1 MNLEKRFGYDGK
13 EALSLADWKTD
24 DTAGWGDKKK
34 AETDAEIAGDIEK
47 LRVMQDKLYAQNKHA
62 VLMVFQAL
70 DAAGKDSTIS
80 HVMSGINPQGCQ
92 VVSFKTPSAEDLSHD
107 YLWRIHKNLPERGR
121 IGIFNRSYYEEM
133 LITRVHPELIINEKI
148 PGIASVDDIKK
159 SFWKSRYSEICNYE
173 KYLTDNGF
181 TILKFF
187 LHLSKEEQKRRFLKR
202 IELPEKN
209 WKFSAADLHERQY
222 WPDYIH
228 AFEEAIAATAS
239 EHAPWYIVP
248 ADHKWFT
255 RLVVAAAIVEA
266 VEQLDLTYPKVSP
279 EQKKELAAAR
289 AALARES

>member
-209 WKFSAADLHERQY
+209 WKFSASDTQERALWDEYQTV
-222 WPDYIH
+222 
-228 AFEEAIAATAS
+228 FEEALAHTATKKN
-239 EHAPWYIVP
+239 PWYIVP
-248 ADHKWFT
+248 ADNKWFM
-255 RLVVAAAIVEA
+255 RLA
-266 VEQLDLTYPKVSP
+266 VSKIINARMARLDLAYPAVSAEQQKALEHIKEQLLG
-279 EQKKELAAAR
+279 E
-289 AALARES
+289 

>member
-121 IGIFNRSYYEEM
+121 IGIFNRSYYEEV
-133 LITRVHPELIINEKI
+133 LVTRVHPEFILSERI
-148 PGIASVDDIKK
+148 PGVDSPGDVGKD
-159 SFWKSRYSEICNYE
+159 FWKQRYHEIRNYE
-173 KYLTDNGF
+173 KYLTNNGF

-187 LHLSKEEQKRRFLKR
+187 LHLSKDEQKKRFLDR
-202 IELPEKN
+202 IEQKEKN
-209 WKFSAADLHERQY
+209 WKFSAADMKERAL
-222 WPDYIH
+222 WDDYRT
-228 AFEEAIAATAS
+228 AFEEALGHTAT
-239 EHAPWYIVP
+239 EDNPWYIIP
-248 ADHKWFT
+248 ADNKWFM
-255 RLVVAAAIVEA
+255 RLA
-266 VEQLDLTYPKVSP
+266 VSRIINNRMEKLDLAYPTVSP
-279 EQKKELAAAR
+279 EQMEELAKMK
-289 AALARES
+289 ALLVNEK